1 MEFVSILE
9 MIKLIGAACGALIT
23 IAGFLGVI
31 SKKPRKWIADIVKEA
46 TKDEFDKIHAFIDKT
61 EKTDLTTLRH
71 EITLIYEKYRDKK
84 EIPMRMRENLC
95 SLYED
100 YVQRGGNS
108 YVKTIYEEML
118 DWKVI

>member
-9 MIKLIGAACGALIT
+9 IIKLVGATCGALIT

-46 TKDEFDKIHAFIDKT
+46 TKDEFDKIHTFIDKT
-61 EKTDLTTLRH
+61 EKTDLNTLRH
-71 EITLIYEKYRDKK
+71 EITLIHEKYRHEK

-95 SLYED
+95 SLYAD
-100 YVQRGGNS
+100 YAQRDGNT

>member
-1 MEFVSILE
+1 MELLSILGI
-9 MIKLIGAACGALIT
+9 IKLIGATCGALIT
-23 IAGFLGVI
+23 IAGFLGII
-31 SKKPRKWIADIVKEA
+31 SKKPRKWITDVVKEA
-46 TKDEFDKIHAFIDKT
+46 TKDEFDKIHTFIEKT

-71 EITLIYEKYRDKK
+71 EITLIYEKCRGKK

-100 YVQRGGNS
+100 YTQRGGNS
-108 YVKTIYEEML
+108 YIKTIYEEML

>member
-1 MEFVSILE
+1 MEWVAILE
-9 MIKLIGAACGALIT
+9 TIKLIGASCGALIT

-31 SKKPRKWIADIVKEA
+31 LKKPRKWIADIVKEA
-46 TKDEFDKIHAFIDKT
+46 TKDEFDKIHTFINKT

>member
-1 MEFVSILE
+1 MEAIAILE
-9 MIKLIGAACGALIT
+9 MIKLIGASCGALIT
-23 IAGFLGVI
+23 IVGFLGVI
-31 SKKPRKWIADIVKEA
+31 LKKPRKWIADIIKEA
-46 TKDEFDKIHAFIDKT
+46 TKDEFDKIHVFIGKT

>member
-1 MEFVSILE
+1 MEAIAILE
-9 MIKLIGAACGALIT
+9 MIKLIGASCGALIT
-23 IAGFLGVI
+23 IVGFLGVI
-31 SKKPRKWIADIVKEA
+31 LKKPRKWIADIIKEA
-46 TKDEFDKIHAFIDKT
+46 TKDEFDKIHVFIDKT

>member
-1 MEFVSILE
+1 MEFLSILE
-9 MIKLIGAACGALIT
+9 IIKLIGATCGALIT
-23 IAGFLGVI
+23 ITGFLGI
-31 SKKPRKWIADIVKEA
+31 ILKKPRKWIAGVIKEA
-46 TKDEFDKIHAFIDKT
+46 TKDEFDKIHTFI

>member
-31 SKKPRKWIADIVKEA
+31 LKKPKKWIADIVKEA
-46 TKDEFDKIHAFIDKT
+46 TKNEFDKIHVFIDKT

-95 SLYED
+95 SLYQD
-100 YVQRGGNS
+100 YAQRGGNS

>member
-1 MEFVSILE
+1 MEAIAILE
-9 MIKLIGAACGALIT
+9 MIKLIGASCGALIT
-23 IAGFLGVI
+23 IIGFLGI
-31 SKKPRKWIADIVKEA
+31 ILKKPRKWIADIIKEA
-46 TKDEFDKIHAFIDKT
+46 TKDEFDKIHVFIDKT

>member
-1 MEFVSILE
+1 MEWVAILE
-9 MIKLIGAACGALIT
+9 AIKLIGASCGALIT

-31 SKKPRKWIADIVKEA
+31 LKKPRKWIADIVKEA
-46 TKDEFDKIHAFIDKT
+46 TKDEFDKIHVFIDKT

-100 YVQRGGNS
+100 YVERGGNS

>member
-1 MEFVSILE
+1 MEWVAILE
-9 MIKLIGAACGALIT
+9 AIKLIGASCGALIT

-31 SKKPRKWIADIVKEA
+31 LKKPRKWIADTVKEA
-46 TKDEFDKIHAFIDKT
+46 TKDEFDKIHTFINKT

>member
-1 MEFVSILE
+1 MEAIAILE
-9 MIKLIGAACGALIT
+9 MIKLIGASCGALIT
-23 IAGFLGVI
+23 IMGFLGVI
-31 SKKPRKWIADIVKEA
+31 LKKPRKWITDIMKEA
-46 TKDEFDKIHAFIDKT
+46 TKDEFDKIHVFINKT

>member
-1 MEFVSILE
+1 MEFISILE

-23 IAGFLGVI
+23 IAGFFGAI

-46 TKDEFDKIHAFIDKT
+46 TKDEFDKIHIFIDKT

>member
-100 YVQRGGNS
+100 YVQRDGNS

>member
-46 TKDEFDKIHAFIDKT
+46 TKDEFDKIHTFIDKT
-61 EKTDLTTLRH
+61 EKNRLN
-71 EITLIYEKYRDKK
+71 YF
-84 EIPMRMRENLC
+84 
-95 SLYED
+95 
-100 YVQRGGNS
+100 
-108 YVKTIYEEML
+108 KT
-118 DWKVI
+118 

>member
-1 MEFVSILE
+1 MEFISILE

-31 SKKPRKWIADIVKEA
+31 SKRPRKWIADIVKEA
-46 TKDEFDKIHAFIDKT
+46 TKDEFDKIHIFINKT